1 MLNLWE
7 IKIKI
12 TNKSI
17 KTWSTIGARP
27 TYGLAVTELANNRSD
42 LIVVTGDVSESAGLG
57 RFRKLSPEKFI
68 DVGIAEQNMIGVAAG
83 LAGNGYNVFTVTF
96 APFQTL
102 RCLDQIKVNLAYSD
116 IKVTM
121 TGLASGL
128 INGPLGNT
136 HCCIEDIGALRSI
149 PNLTILSPADGVG
162 IVKAVYAA
170 AEYHRPVYIRLTG
183 GSNNPIVYNED
194 INFKIGEAI
203 EIETGNDLTIFANGT
218 MVFQSLAA
226 AKILAQKGI
235 SASVVDMHTVKPVDE
250 AAVRKAADK
259 HKLIV
264 TVEEHNV
271 IGGLS
276 SAVSECLSSC
286 KSYSPQLSIGI
297 KDFFPKPGDY
307 PFMLKQC
314 GLTPEQIAQ
323 KILSSLE

>member
-1 MLNLWE
+1 VGE
-7 IKIKI
+7 IKILI
-12 TNKSI
+12 TNKSV
-17 KTWSTIGARP
+17 KTWSMIGARP
-27 TYGLAVTELANNRSD
+27 TYGLAMMELAKHLED
-42 LIVVTGDVSESAGLG
+42 LMIVTGDVSESAGLG
-57 RFRKLSPEKFI
+57 RFRKTNPEKFV

-83 LAGNGYNVFTVTF
+83 LADNGYNVFTVTF

-102 RCLDQIKVNLAYSD
+102 RCLDQIKVDLAYSN

-136 HCCIEDIGALRSI
+136 HCCIEDVGALRSI

-162 IVKAVYAA
+162 IVKAVFAA
-170 AEYHRPVYIRLTG
+170 AESDQTAYIRLTG
-183 GSNNPIVYNED
+183 GSNNPIVYHDD

-203 EIETGNDLTIFANGT
+203 EIETGHDLTIFATGT
-218 MVFQSLAA
+218 MVFYSLQA
-226 AKILAQKGI
+226 AKILDQKGI
-235 SASVVDMHTVKPVDE
+235 SASVWDMHTIKPIDKT
-250 AAVRKAADK
+250 AVRKAADK
-259 HKLIV
+259 NKLIV

-276 SAVSECLSSC
+276 SAVSECLSSY
-286 KSYSPQLSIGI
+286 KSRPSQLSIGI
-297 KDFFPKPGDY
+297 NDFFPKSGDY

-323 KILSSLE
+323 NILSSLGQ

>member
-1 MLNLWE
+1 MQ
-7 IKIKI
+7 I
-12 TNKSI
+12 TSKSV

-27 TYGLAVTELANNRSD
+27 TYGLAVMELAKHLED
-42 LIVVTGDVSESAGLG
+42 LMVVTGDVSTSAGLD
-57 RFRKLSPEKFI
+57 RFRKTYPEKFV

-83 LAGNGYNVFTVTF
+83 LADNGYNVFTVTF

-102 RCLDQIKVNLAYSD
+102 RCLDQIKVDLAYSN

-136 HCCIEDIGALRSI
+136 HCCIEDVGALRSI

-162 IVKAVYAA
+162 IVKAVFAS
-170 AEYHRPVYIRLTG
+170 AESSQPIFIRLTG
-183 GSNNPIVYNED
+183 GSNNPIVYHDD
-194 INFKIGEAI
+194 INFQIGEAI
-203 EIETGNDLTIFANGT
+203 EIETGNDLTIFATGT
-218 MVFQSLAA
+218 MVFNSLQA
-226 AKILAQKGI
+226 AKILAEKGI
-235 SASVVDMHTVKPVDE
+235 SASVWDMHTIKPLDE

-259 HKLIV
+259 NQLIV

-271 IGGLS
+271 FGGLS
-276 SAVSECLSSC
+276 SAVSEYLSSY
-286 KSYSPQLSIGI
+286 KSSPSQLSIGI
-297 KDFFPKPGDY
+297 NDFFPKPGEY

-323 KILSSLE
+323 NILSSLG

>member
-1 MLNLWE
+1 M
-7 IKIKI
+7 
-12 TNKSI
+12 S
-17 KTWSTIGARP
+17 
-27 TYGLAVTELANNRSD
+27 ELAKHHDD
-42 LIVVTGDVSESAGLG
+42 LMLVTGDVSESAGLG
-57 RFRKLSPEKFI
+57 RFRKLCPEKFV

-102 RCLDQIKVNLAYSD
+102 RCLDQIKVNIAYSN

-136 HCCIEDIGALRSI
+136 HCCIEDVGALRSI

-162 IVKAVYAA
+162 IVKSVFAA
-170 AEYHRPVYIRLTG
+170 AEADMPVYIRLTG
-183 GSNNPIVYNED
+183 GSNNPIVYHDD
-194 INFKIGEAI
+194 INFKIGKAI
-203 EIETGNDLTIFANGT
+203 ELETGNDLTIFATGT
-218 MVFQSLAA
+218 MVFQSLEA
-226 AKILAQKGI
+226 AKILAEKGI
-235 SASVVDMHTVKPVDE
+235 SASVWDMHTVKPIDE
-250 AAVRKAADK
+250 VAVRKVANK
-259 HKLIV
+259 NKLIV

-276 SAVSECLSSC
+276 SAVSECLSSY
-286 KSYSPQLSIGI
+286 KNNSSQLSIGI

-314 GLTPEQIAQ
+314 GLTPKQIAQ
-323 KILSSLE
+323 KIISSLG